1 MYCPTHEI
9 KKNYQTLNNQEGV
22 DAFVALYPGCSFIAR
37 DEHLR
42 NSLYDTLTLLAGIAI
57 AAYIQVSSDNHILTI
72 SDLESTEA
80 IAGCEVSSD
89 PMNKQT

>member
-1 MYCPTHEI
+1 M
-9 KKNYQTLNNQEGV
+9 KKRRIL
-22 DAFVALYPGCSFIAR
+22 
-37 DEHLR
+37 
-42 NSLYDTLTLLAGIAI
+42 LTCVTIVAI

-89 PMNKQT
+89 PSKNTG

>member
-1 MYCPTHEI
+1 M
-9 KKNYQTLNNQEGV
+9 KKRRIL
-22 DAFVALYPGCSFIAR
+22 
-37 DEHLR
+37 
-42 NSLYDTLTLLAGIAI
+42 LTCVTIVAI

-89 PMNKQT
+89 PSKNTGYCSKLKDGSDDACVSSGNGSEVRCSGNTK